1 MSAKPRGVPL
11 YNTSEMEH
19 LRKLADGQGE
29 EIALLHGENRELR
42 AEVERLRKQ
51 REEPCTCP
59 SEIHYADCRVTAYWE
74 TLDNLKAEIKRLRAA
89 AQRVMKAYAGNDW
102 GEQMKAIGA
111 LSDALCPPGGIRNDF
126 DA

>member
-42 AEVERLRKQ
+42 G
-51 REEPCTCP
+51 
-59 SEIHYADCRVTAYWE
+59 
-74 TLDNLKAEIKRLRAA
+74 EIKRLRAA

-126 DA
+126 DV